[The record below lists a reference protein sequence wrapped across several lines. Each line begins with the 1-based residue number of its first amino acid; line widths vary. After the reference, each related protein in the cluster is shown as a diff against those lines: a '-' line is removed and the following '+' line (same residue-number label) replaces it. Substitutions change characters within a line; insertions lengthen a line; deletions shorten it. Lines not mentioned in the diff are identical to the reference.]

1 MVSILH
7 EYLLH
12 YHNIMWWSPLNVWK
26 KKKKKKLNN
35 IVNQHCFFWS
45 LVNCY
50 EVIFLCTICSPW
62 LFLRSPRYCTIRFNK
77 DIIWDRSA
85 IINVSTVLCIRVTF
99 NDVFSWTVGNFYILS
114 WFSIS
119 EYFNYS
125 AGFDMNQAYWL
136 TANDVG
142 AWC

>member
-1 MVSILH
+1 MNQSSRKLLKK
-7 EYLLH
+7 YLG
-12 YHNIMWWSPLNVWK
+12 WK
-26 KKKKKKLNN
+26 NWKSKKEMN
-35 IVNQHCFFWS
+35 IVRMLLVTCWAQLIPIFWS